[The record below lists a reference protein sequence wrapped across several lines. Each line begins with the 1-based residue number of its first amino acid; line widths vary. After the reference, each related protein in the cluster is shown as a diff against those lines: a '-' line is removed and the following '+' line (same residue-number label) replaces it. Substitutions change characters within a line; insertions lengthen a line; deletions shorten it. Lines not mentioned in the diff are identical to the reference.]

1 VTYFINVINKVSF
14 PGEGNKPSFADALF
28 NEVRSIPT
36 LYKID
41 IRLEQSTILS

>member
-1 VTYFINVINKVSF
+1 MCFINLIKKVGF
-14 PGEGNKPSFADALF
+14 PGEGNKTSFADAQF